1 MNSKPIE
8 SELDFEP
15 TSGEIVFAWMD
26 VIEKYRKVKKT
37 LPQIHAALLKKPD
50 FSLSFSSFKH
60 HYYQLRKERSN
71 ESPPSTSVPSNGRV
85 SSSVVI
91 AEPVPESRKPD
102 IGSYE
107 KKSQE
112 VSQSPEFSEGTNA
125 ATKSTDRKTTPP
137 FKRIEI
143 GGSMEEREAIA
154 RALFNQ

>member
-1 MNSKPIE
+1 M
-8 SELDFEP
+8 
-15 TSGEIVFAWMD
+15 
-26 VIEKYRKVKKT
+26 
-37 LPQIHAALLKKPD
+37 
-50 FSLSFSSFKH
+50 
-60 HYYQLRKERSN
+60 
-71 ESPPSTSVPSNGRV
+71 PSNGRV
-85 SSSVVI
+85 SSSVVV
-91 AEPVPESRKPD
+91 AEPVPKSREPD

-125 ATKSTDRKTTPP
+125 ATKFTDRKTTPP